1 MRIIYWL
8 LTTPFL
14 IFIISFV
21 TSNRDDISLYLLPL
35 PFEITMP
42 LAFVGLSFMLLGA
55 IIGMVI
61 IWTNSIKIRMKLQI
75 ANMEINSLNNKMA
88 ELSIKLTT
96 AENIIKDNFS
106 INKAINNPQ
115 KIITDNK
122 Q

>member
-8 LTTPFL
+8 LTTPLL
-14 IFIISFV
+14 IFIISFA

-55 IIGMVI
+55 VIGMVI
-61 IWTNSIKIRMKLQI
+61 IWTSSIKMRMKLQI
-75 ANMEINSLNNKMA
+75 ANMEINNLNNKITA
-88 ELSIKLTT
+88 LSIKLTT
-96 AENIIKDNFS
+96 AENITKDNPS
-106 INKAINNPQ
+106 IDKVANNPQ
-115 KIITDNK
+115 KIIADNN